1 MKQFFVFKT
10 RYSFEISDVSQI
22 SFVIFVVNKI
32 TRMKSKIVVLFILLA
47 FGGFAKS
54 QLTMHKF
61 ITAGYT
67 YQNQSFGE
75 VGGKLLFLS
84 NDDVLFRVGASAMMG
99 SVNQKFAIMPKVNAD
114 FLLNFQK
121 NVDFYHAHYFIL
133 GAEATNKY
141 IAPKAGFSL
150 FGILDLTGGYG
161 FSLDKE
167 GINGKELKG
176 LNINFTINIPLVVI
190 K

>member
-1 MKQFFVFKT
+1 
-10 RYSFEISDVSQI
+10 
-22 SFVIFVVNKI
+22 
-32 TRMKSKIVVLFILLA
+32 MKSKLYIIIVLLA
-47 FGGFAKS
+47 FSGLAKS

-61 ITAGYT
+61 ITAGYV

-75 VGGKLLFLS
+75 VGGKLLFLR
-84 NDDVLFRVGASAMMG
+84 NDDVLFRVGASALMG
-99 SVNQKFAIMPKVNAD
+99 SANSKFAIMPKVNAD

-176 LNINFTINIPLVVI
+176 LNINFTINIPLVLLN
-190 K
+190 

>member
-1 MKQFFVFKT
+1 
-10 RYSFEISDVSQI
+10 
-22 SFVIFVVNKI
+22 
-32 TRMKSKIVVLFILLA
+32 MKSKILSLVISLA
-47 FGGFAKS
+47 VCGVAKS

-61 ITAGYT
+61 ITAGYV
-67 YQNQSFGE
+67 YEKQSFGE
-75 VGGKLLFLS
+75 IGGKLLFLS
-84 NDDVLFRVGASAMMG
+84 NDDVLFRIGASALMG
-99 SVNQKFAIMPKVNAD
+99 SANSKFAIMPKVNAD

-141 IAPKAGFSL
+141 VAPKAGVSL

-161 FSLDKE
+161 FSVDKE

-176 LNINFTINIPLVVI
+176 LNINFTINIPLVVLN
-190 K
+190 